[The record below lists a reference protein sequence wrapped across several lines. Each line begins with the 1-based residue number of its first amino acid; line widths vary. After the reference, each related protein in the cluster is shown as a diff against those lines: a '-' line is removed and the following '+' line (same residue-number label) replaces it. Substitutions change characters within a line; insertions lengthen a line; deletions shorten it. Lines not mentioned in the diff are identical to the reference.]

1 MKRIVGLLVVLGVGL
16 MPLRAQ
22 TTRAIRQLEQQRNE
36 LKEQIA
42 ASETLLQST
51 KKDVKSQ
58 LADLALITG
67 QIDERQKYLNTI
79 ESDVQTIQQEVD
91 RLQVELSHL
100 ETELADKKAKYE
112 RSVKY
117 MYRNK
122 SIQEKLMF
130 IFSADNLTQ
139 MYRRMRYVREYAD
152 FQRLQGIQVQRKQ
165 QQVTAKQR
173 TLVASRKAKE
183 ELLAQGEA
191 EKQKLQEQEQQRKT
205 LVASL
210 QKKQRS
216 LQSELNKQR
225 KSANKLNAQIDRLIE
240 IEIEKARKREEERKA
255 AEARRLAE
263 EKRLAE
269 ARASEARRKEAARTE
284 TSGSKEEDAVITP
297 ATPKMDAYK
306 VDSDDRT
313 LVSSFEKNRGALP
326 VPITGPYVIVGH
338 YGQYD
343 VPGLRNVRLDN
354 KGIDIKGQAGAN
366 ARAIFD
372 GEVSA
377 IFQYNGLTN
386 VLVRHGNYISVYCNL
401 QSVQVQKGSKIHT
414 RDIIG
419 KIHTNAEGNTILHF
433 QLRKETA
440 KLNPEVWIRR

>member
-130 IFSADNLTQ
+130 IFSAENLTQ

-183 ELLAQGEA
+183 ELLAQGEV

-269 ARASEARRKEAARTE
+269 ARATEARRKEAARTE